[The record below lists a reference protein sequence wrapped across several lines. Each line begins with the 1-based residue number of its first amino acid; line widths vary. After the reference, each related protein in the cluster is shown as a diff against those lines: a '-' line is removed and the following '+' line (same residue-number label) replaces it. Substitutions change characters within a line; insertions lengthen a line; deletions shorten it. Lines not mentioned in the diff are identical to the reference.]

1 MGCFAN
7 HTIWQIS
14 WSIYCIDGCLYGS
27 TANRDSRIGLAN
39 QLARKRQM
47 FEAEVS
53 SALEDGVLTG
63 DEVKHLNSL
72 KENYHISDE
81 QARAIIEMLS
91 NNREKNDK

>member
-1 MGCFAN
+1 M
-7 HTIWQIS
+7 S
-14 WSIYCIDGCLYGS
+14 LVSIGFVS
-27 TANRDSRIGLAN
+27 AKPVT
-39 QLARKRQM
+39 
-47 FEAEVS
+47 VS

-63 DEVKHLNSL
+63 DEVERLNSL